1 VILERKEIGMVF
13 EKMANMV
20 ECRVSVAR
28 CEQAAVFEWILVSG
42 RPGEAPDFDGAT
54 APVVGIRVGE
64 NDDFERQADQVAV
77 ERVISTRSRSGWKGA
92 WVPAGW

>member
-1 VILERKEIGMVF
+1 MAF
-13 EKMANMV
+13 EKLADMV
-20 ECRVSVAR
+20 ECRISVAR
-28 CEQAAVFEWILVSG
+28 CELAAVFEWILISG
-42 RPGEAPDFDGAT
+42 RSGEAPDFDGAT

-64 NDDFERQADQVAV
+64 NEDFERQADQVAV